1 MMSARGD
8 QSDWEAA
15 IAQLIL
21 DAERSVDTPT
31 RIDRLQ
37 RAAEIYESEMREP
50 EKAFD
55 VWQAAFVQDFTNE
68 RSAKA
73 LERLAGQ
80 RGDGAQLAA
89 HVRTLLPEAAE
100 TRQRAALLAWVGR
113 WLARFTEDRAAAE
126 AHLLEALRLDPGM
139 SVASSTLRTLS
150 GENVETTVVTSTRS
164 SGAIPAVRM
173 PVEGD
178 AGPLHG
184 KLDVLVDAGRWT
196 EAVDVLK
203 ALSQSSDGEMRS
215 KYLTTA
221 GKILHHKLSRDEA
234 AIDLFNKA
242 LDAYPDD
249 LGVFDRIYQILAG
262 RRAWR
267 DVETNLLRMI
277 SRFKEDDAAERA
289 PSLETLWRRL
299 GDVYRVGLR
308 DLPSAANAYEMCVRL
323 APQDPRYPKIL
334 ADIAERRRS

>member
-1 MMSARGD
+1 MIRAQGG

-15 IAQLIL
+15 IAQLIM
-21 DAERSVDTPT
+21 DAEHAPDTPT

-37 RAAEIYESEMREP
+37 RAAEIYETEMREP

-55 VWQAAFVQDFTNE
+55 VWQAAFVQDFTSE

-89 HVRTLLPEAAE
+89 HLRTLLPEATE
-100 TRQRAALLAWVGR
+100 PRQRAALLAWVGR

-126 AHLLEALRLDPGM
+126 AHLLEALRLDP
-139 SVASSTLRTLS
+139 SSAVASSTLRSIS
-150 GENVETTVVTSTRS
+150 GDNADTTSITTSSVPSART
-164 SGAIPAVRM
+164 
-173 PVEGD
+173 PVDGE
-178 AGPLHG
+178 AGPMHQ
-184 KLDVLVDAGRWT
+184 KLDVLVEAGRWT

-203 ALSQSSDGEMRS
+203 TLAAGCEGEMRA
-215 KYLTTA
+215 KYYTTA
-221 GKILHHKLSRDEA
+221 GKIMHHKLCRDEA
-234 AIDLFNKA
+234 AIELFNKA
-242 LDAYPDD
+242 LDAHPDD

-267 DVETNLLRMI
+267 DVEANLLKMI
-277 SRFKEDDAAERA
+277 GRFKEDDAAERA

-308 DLPSAANAYEMCVRL
+308 DLPGAANAYEMCVRL

-334 ADIAERRRS
+334 AEIAERRQP

>member
-1 MMSARGD
+1 MIHARGG
-8 QSDWEAA
+8 QSDWESA

-21 DAERSVDTPT
+21 DAERAPDPAT

-37 RAAEIYESEMREP
+37 RAAEIYETEMREP

-89 HVRTLLPEAAE
+89 HLRTLLPEATE

-126 AHLLEALRLDPGM
+126 AHLLEALRLDPAS
-139 SVASSTLRTLS
+139 SVASSTLRTVS
-150 GENVETTVVTSTRS
+150 GENVDTTNVTAGGSVPMAR
-164 SGAIPAVRM
+164 AAVDG
-173 PVEGD
+173 E
-178 AGPLHG
+178 AGPLHQR
-184 KLDVLVDAGRWT
+184 LDSLVEAGRWT

-203 ALSQSSDGEMRS
+203 TLASSCEGEMRA

-242 LDAYPDD
+242 LDAHPDD
-249 LGVFDRIYQILAG
+249 LTVFDRIYQILAG

-267 DVETNLLRMI
+267 DVETNLLKMI
-277 SRFKEDDAAERA
+277 GRFKEDDASERA

-308 DLPSAANAYEMCVRL
+308 DLASASNAYEMCVRL

-334 ADIAERRRS
+334 ADIAERRREP